1 MPPRLRSVL
10 PWPHTGLGSRCRGN
24 GGCGPGAHV
33 RHQPRAPPCCL
44 RTCVSTRTHAGI
56 AFLYRPRPRSCP
68 VTWLLHFPCAAGP
81 CSSSVIGTRDSLLQ
95 GCLDLISGASLLLAH
110 SSSGAHLGVPG
121 KKATNRVAPTARPSA
136 SRWPLPGRHQQE
148 LRGGRKGGAACPAP
162 GRALSQRAT
171 GLPVTGPQH
180 GAPSCRP
187 AAPEGCWCWVPLS
200 SG

>member
-1 MPPRLRSVL
+1 MPWERRLRARSARPPPAPCPSL
-10 PWPHTGLGSRCRGN
+10 LLT
-24 GGCGPGAHV
+24 HV
-33 RHQPRAPPCCL
+33 RVYTH
-44 RTCVSTRTHAGI
+44 TCRHRLPVQTTT
-56 AFLYRPRPRSCP
+56 PSCP

-148 LRGGRKGGAACPAP
+148 LRGGRKGGATCPAP